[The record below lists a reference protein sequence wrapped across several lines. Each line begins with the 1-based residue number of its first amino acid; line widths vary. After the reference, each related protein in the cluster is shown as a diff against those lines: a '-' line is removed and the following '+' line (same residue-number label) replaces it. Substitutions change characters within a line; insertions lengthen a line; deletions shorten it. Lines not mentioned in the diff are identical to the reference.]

1 MNELQICANSCA
13 KAADNMPCAHCPVQ
27 RDAQRE
33 DEAFEVQQTLN
44 ACRSTR
50 IIKQLDQSIA
60 KTDELTKLERSAM
73 RTDLVLFFW
82 VALLLVIAVMW
93 VFGQSAPMKMCGGV

>member
-1 MNELQICANSCA
+1 MNEQQICANSC
-13 KAADNMPCAHCPVQ
+13 
-27 RDAQRE
+27 
-33 DEAFEVQQTLN
+33 
-44 ACRSTR
+44 RSTQ
-50 IIKQLDQSIA
+50 IIKDLEQSIA

-93 VFGQSAPMKMCGGV
+93 AFGQSAPMKMCGGV

>member
-1 MNELQICANSCA
+1 MNQDQNAT
-13 KAADNMPCAHCPVQ
+13 Q
-27 RDAQRE
+27 RDAERE
-33 DEAFEVQQTLN
+33 DEAFEVRQTLN
-44 ACRSTR
+44 ACRSTQL
-50 IIKQLDQSIA
+50 IKDLEQSIA

-93 VFGQSAPMKMCGGV
+93 AFGQSAPMKMCGGV